1 MKRIDTSARTV
12 TGLVIG
18 VVAGAVTLAACAP
31 STGGGSGA
39 ASGSSAAAGSDG
51 SGKGEV
57 KMVLWPGPE
66 GEAMDKVVQAY
77 NAGPGKTDGINVKMT
92 LLSRQDTFSKESTL
106 MAAKSSDQDIYFVA
120 SYNVGQFSPSLE
132 PLTDV
137 DAKNYFPVAAD
148 GLKYQDKQYALPLD
162 VSNHF
167 LLYRK
172 DLLDRLLADKAAWPT
187 YQALA
192 LKATGEKRDPKPA
205 DDWDWNDFKAASAYF
220 TKKENPA
227 SATTYGT
234 ILAAKNLLYNTM
246 LWNDVLWGMG
256 GNWLK
261 DGKANLATPEAE
273 KAVQLY
279 ADIYKNGWT
288 SKDSAQAEF
297 PETQAALKSG
307 NAAFAVQWS
316 AGFAE
321 LNDKTKSPLVAG
333 KMAIARVPGGKTHV
347 HALAVALNKYSVN
360 KAAAKKFLAYLA
372 TPAAMSDYAK
382 AGGIPAMP
390 AVLAENASINPAFP
404 KISESIDKFGYAV
417 PVFPNTFQAF
427 SKIAETLSG
436 AWVGLADAKSAT
448 QAANSALESLL
459 G

>member
-1 MKRIDTSARTV
+1 MKRIGTV
-12 TGLVIG
+12 
-18 VVAGAVTLAACAP
+18 GAVTVGVLTGMIAVAGCAP
-31 STGGGSGA
+31 STGGSGSG
-39 ASGSSAAAGSDG
+39 GSSSGGGAAGSDG

-66 GEAMDKVVQAY
+66 GDAMNKVVQAY
-77 NAGPGKTDGINVKMT
+77 NAGQGKADGITVKMT

-106 MAAKSSDQDIYFVA
+106 MAAKSADQDIYFVA
-120 SYNVGQFSPSLE
+120 SYNVGQFSTSLE

-172 DLLDRLLADKAAWPT
+172 DLLDALLADKAAWPT

-192 LKATGEKRDPKPA
+192 VQATGERRDPKPA
-205 DDWDWNDFKAASAYF
+205 DEWDWHDFKTAAAYF
-220 TKKENPA
+220 SKSANPK
-227 SATTYGT
+227 SPTTYGT

-246 LWNDVLWGMG
+246 LWDDVLWGMG
-256 GNWLK
+256 GSWLK

-321 LNDKTKSPLVAG
+321 LNDKAKSPKVAG

-347 HALAVALNKYSVN
+347 HALAVALNTYSNN
-360 KAAAKKFLAYLA
+360 KAAAKKFLSYLA
-372 TPAAMSDYAK
+372 TPEAMGQYAE

-390 AVLAENASINPAFP
+390 KVLADKASVNPAFP
-404 KISESIDKFGYAV
+404 KISESIEKYGYAV
-417 PVFPNTFQAF
+417 PVFPNTFQAY
-427 SKIAETLSG
+427 SKLAETLSG
-436 AWVGLADAKSAT
+436 AWVGQSDAKSAT
-448 QAANSALESLL
+448 QAANSALEALL
-459 G
+459 S